1 MKIIETGFKGLIV
14 IKPVIYFDT
23 RGYFFESFNQ
33 DAFQKAGI
41 NFSPVQDNE
50 SKSVK
55 GTIRGLHYQLNP
67 FPQAKLIRVVM
78 GKILDV
84 ALDIRKDSLT
94 FGKWFGIELDSENK
108 DQLLIPHGFAHG
120 FSVLSDIAIIQYKC
134 DNVYNSEY
142 ERGINFTGNWDQQF
156 RSSAIK
162 ILDNRFYRMLK
173 LIFRIQGKSYGNNSD
188 YRIKRP
194 AWQRAKGSITK
205 ILWI

>member
-1 MKIIETGFKGLIV
+1 MKIIETGIKGLLV
-14 IKPVIYFDT
+14 IKPVIYTDS

-33 DAFQKAGI
+33 NSFKNEGI
-41 NFSPVQDNE
+41 DFNPVQDNE

-55 GTIRGLHYQLNP
+55 GVIRGLHYQLNP

-120 FSVLSDIAIIQYKC
+120 FSVLSDIAVIQYKC
-134 DNVYNSEY
+134 DSVYNSKF
-142 ERGINFTGNWDQQF
+142 ERGININDPV
-156 RSSAIK
+156 
-162 ILDNRFYRMLK
+162 LDIYWKLGSTVPIISDKDRAQPLLK
-173 LIFRIQGKSYGNNSD
+173 DAEMNF
-188 YRIKRP
+188 
-194 AWQRAKGSITK
+194 
-205 ILWI
+205 